1 MATAKRMIKKKK
13 SYKGFIIIFI
23 VFLIFIGFVL
33 LHVAKKDAIQAD
45 FKPIILSNSKTI
57 VGLENLEVLSI
68 SIDRSNSLTLIHITL
83 HNNSNK
89 KISNKMAH
97 LYLLDESGNYTFGS
111 SFKISEVDANSQA
124 DFSIA
129 CSDKIENITNYE
141 IKLEH

>member
-1 MATAKRMIKKKK
+1 MTTAKRMTTKKK
-13 SYKGFIIIFI
+13 SHKGFIVIFI
-23 VFLIFIGFVL
+23 VLLIIISFVVF
-33 LHVAKKDAIQAD
+33 HITRKNSVQIDS
-45 FKPIILSNSKTI
+45 KPITLSNSKSVI
-57 VGLENLEVLSI
+57 GLEDLQILSI
-68 SIDRSNSLTLIHITL
+68 DVNNSGNLTLVHITL

-111 SFKISEVDANSQA
+111 SFKISEIDENSQA

>member
-1 MATAKRMIKKKK
+1 MSTAKRMTSKKK

-23 VFLIFIGFVL
+23 IFLIFISLVIFHITRKFSVPI
-33 LHVAKKDAIQAD
+33 DS
-45 FKPIILSNSKTI
+45 KPITLSNSKSVI
-57 VGLENLEVLSI
+57 GLEDLQILSI
-68 SIDRSNSLTLIHITL
+68 NVENSGNLTLVHITL

-111 SFKISEVDANSQA
+111 SFKISEVAANSQA
-124 DFSIA
+124 YFSIA

>member
-1 MATAKRMIKKKK
+1 MTTAKRMTTKKK
-13 SYKGFIIIFI
+13 SYKGFIVIFI
-23 VFLIFIGFVL
+23 VLLIIISFVVF
-33 LHVAKKDAIQAD
+33 HITRKNSVQIDS
-45 FKPIILSNSKTI
+45 KPITLSNSKSVI
-57 VGLENLEVLSI
+57 GLEDLQILSI
-68 SIDRSNSLTLIHITL
+68 DVDNSGNLTLVHITL

-111 SFKISEVDANSQA
+111 SFKISEIDENSQA

>member
-1 MATAKRMIKKKK
+1 MATVKRMIKKKK
-13 SYKGFIIIFI
+13 SYKGFIVIFI
-23 VFLIFIGFVL
+23 VLLIIISFVVF
-33 LHVAKKDAIQAD
+33 HITRKNSVQIDS
-45 FKPIILSNSKTI
+45 KPITLSNSKSVI
-57 VGLENLEVLSI
+57 GLEDLQILSI
-68 SIDRSNSLTLIHITL
+68 DVDNSGNLTLVHITL

-111 SFKISEVDANSQA
+111 SFKISEIGENSQA

>member
-1 MATAKRMIKKKK
+1 MTTAKRMTTKKK
-13 SYKGFIIIFI
+13 SHKGFIVIFI
-23 VFLIFIGFVL
+23 VLLIIISFVVF
-33 LHVAKKDAIQAD
+33 HITRKNSVQIDS
-45 FKPIILSNSKTI
+45 KPITLSNSKSVI
-57 VGLENLEVLSI
+57 GLEVLQI
-68 SIDRSNSLTLIHITL
+68 LSIDVNNSGNLTLVHITL

-111 SFKISEVDANSQA
+111 SFKISEIDENSQA

>member
-1 MATAKRMIKKKK
+1 MSTAKRMTTKKK
-13 SYKGFIIIFI
+13 SHKGFIIIFI
-23 VFLIFIGFVL
+23 ILLIFISFVVF
-33 LHVAKKDAIQAD
+33 HITRKNPVQINS
-45 FKPIILSNSKTI
+45 KPITLSTSKSVI
-57 VGLENLEVLSI
+57 GLEDLQIFSI
-68 SIDRSNSLTLIHITL
+68 SVENSGNLTLVHITL

-111 SFKISEVDANSQA
+111 SFKIPEVDANSQA

-129 CSDKIENITNYE
+129 CSDRIENITNYE

>member
-1 MATAKRMIKKKK
+1 MTTAKRMTTKKK
-13 SYKGFIIIFI
+13 SHKGFIVIFI
-23 VFLIFIGFVL
+23 VLLIIISFVVF
-33 LHVAKKDAIQAD
+33 HITRKISVQIDS
-45 FKPIILSNSKTI
+45 KPITLSNSKSVI
-57 VGLENLEVLSI
+57 GLEDLQILSI
-68 SIDRSNSLTLIHITL
+68 DVDNSGNLTLVHITL

-111 SFKISEVDANSQA
+111 SFKISEIDENSQA

>member
-1 MATAKRMIKKKK
+1 MTTAKRMTTKKK
-13 SYKGFIIIFI
+13 SHKGFIVIFI
-23 VFLIFIGFVL
+23 VLLIIISFVVF
-33 LHVAKKDAIQAD
+33 HITRKNSVQIDS
-45 FKPIILSNSKTI
+45 KPITLSNSKSVI
-57 VGLENLEVLSI
+57 GLEDLQILSI
-68 SIDRSNSLTLIHITL
+68 DVDNSGNLTLVHITL

-111 SFKISEVDANSQA
+111 SFKISEINENSQA